1 SKAKTGDS
9 HDHEYRGSCRRPV
22 NLSDRFSL
30 ARGQING
37 AAARTAVFMI
47 VRITGLRLAG
57 IIMGILLFR
66 FQWWAPIAIVVSIS
80 GLKVW
85 LLRDIRTYELGLQSE
100 VSNLRRAH

>member
-1 SKAKTGDS
+1 VADPLVQSLAWKVEQDTGKRLLTTALLPETIGHMED
-9 HDHEYRGSCRRPV
+9 PAIA
-22 NLSDRFSL
+22 DRFSL

-66 FQWWAPIAIVVSIS
+66 FQWCVFGKTKMKKMA
-80 GLKVW
+80 
-85 LLRDIRTYELGLQSE
+85 T
-100 VSNLRRAH
+100 